1 MGHHTRMG
9 TIQQRGYRH
18 WSLLLGYQGNAM
30 FNNVCSPYNKRIQ
43 LYFTGHWTAVV
54 LAFYWWGD
62 WPVKLILNTY
72 GAFLGT
78 RVFAPFYP
86 LVLPVITGCLR
97 AKSVPETHYYRHG
110 FPFLTPDSNQRVIS
124 RFLKS
129 LMSWYWV
136 DEMNYKICKQI
147 KDVISFHRT
156 NFKY

>member
-1 MGHHTRMG
+1 MG

-18 WSLLLGYQGNAM
+18 WSLLLVYPGNAM

-43 LYFTGHWTAVV
+43 LYSTGHWTAVV
-54 LAFYWWGD
+54 LAFYRWWD
-62 WPVKLILNTY
+62 PYDLLIRTHPKYIWCVPGNL
-72 GAFLGT
+72 
-78 RVFAPFYP
+78 VFAPFYP

-97 AKSVPETHYYRHG
+97 AKSVPEMHYYRHG